1 MNSKST
7 MAPTVYIDG
16 DGCPVKDEVYRAT
29 GKYGLV
35 VFVVANSYMK
45 TPVGQRIR
53 LVVVESGADVADDW
67 IAERVGDGDI
77 VITTDIPLADRC
89 LKKGARV
96 LNTRGREFTPES
108 IGNAV
113 ATRDLMEQ
121 LRMMGQQTG
130 GPPPVKKKDRSQF
143 SSKLHQV
150 IQSLTRK

>member
-1 MNSKST
+1 MNSNNT
-7 MAPTVYIDG
+7 MASTVYIDG
-16 DGCPVKDEVYRAT
+16 DGCSVKDEVYRAT

-45 TPVGQRIR
+45 TPIDPRIR

-96 LNTRGREFTPES
+96 LNTRGGEFTPES

-150 IQSLTRK
+150 IQSLMN

>member
-1 MNSKST
+1 